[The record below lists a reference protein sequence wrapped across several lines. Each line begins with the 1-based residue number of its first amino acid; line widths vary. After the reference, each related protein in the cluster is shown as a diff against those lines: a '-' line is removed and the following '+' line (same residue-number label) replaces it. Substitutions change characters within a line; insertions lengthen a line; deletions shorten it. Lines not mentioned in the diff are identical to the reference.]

1 MTPSAGQRPMLTWMT
16 QSPDRG
22 WLAANGFAALSF
34 GVLRDKYI
42 APARAS
48 SNQRATLASP
58 TQALMDRFATHQ
70 AVAVLDVTLPGL
82 EELRD
87 LYGYALEPA
96 WRAGCRLIVHA
107 DRTLAEIDPSAV
119 IDPGFEHPWTLE
131 RARYLAA
138 TMSQATTTPTSPG
151 DPQPSRALDP
161 EQLAAVAAHDGAVQI
176 VAPAGSGKTTVL
188 CERVRELL
196 RRGTPPEQIL
206 CTTFNRDAAGEL
218 RARLDAA
225 GITTVEARTFH
236 SVGAWILREERML
249 PGQPRNMSLGQW
261 KRLCVMAQREM
272 GEWIDPADAAAA
284 VSNAKLGL
292 LATPE
297 EYDELAPPTP
307 EGRAIAAI
315 YRRYQA
321 ELRGRG
327 DHDFDDQL
335 MLAVRALRGDPVL
348 RTRWQRRFTPVLV
361 DEYQDIE
368 PAQELLVQILAAPHD
383 SIFTVGD
390 PDQLIYGWR
399 RASVERIIS
408 LDQTYPG
415 LQRVALETNYRCPAP
430 VVDHARR
437 LIALN
442 KLRFPLAM
450 HAAPGR
456 TDPAPSVSLDEHR
469 SREAAAEWTAR
480 ALTGRQRGAIAVLA
494 RTTRNLRVVAEACA
508 PAGILIS
515 APAAVFEAR
524 GAQAVVEAHLRLAAN
539 PASATPDDVLLVMRH
554 PSRGLP
560 LGAERPVA
568 QALREGARWEE
579 AIPTAEASR
588 RLSDAADLF
597 DLLRLETDAAR
608 FIRLLRRS
616 GDVDRHFEEY
626 ERTFG
631 GAEQTET
638 EALEDAERQAAGKT
652 VADYAL
658 TLERRRDALLAIRD
672 DDHGIELTTVHRA
685 KGREWPTVI
694 VAGFDAG
701 QMPHKRALQVK
712 PEQAAAGEGLEA
724 ERRVAYVAI
733 TRARERLHLLTTAGS
748 ISQFAWEAGL
758 ADPPNPAAPPARQS
772 PGPARRRA
780 APPNGPPGSD
790 AVVRV
795 GAKYAVRTAPTP
807 AAGLA
812 IAAWAIRH
820 NLVGPDTAAA
830 DITVGDYLVLIDGLP
845 TEHVDGAL
853 QRADVDRDL
862 TVSRVPAEPRRR
874 LADELQRLATR
885 S

>member
-1 MTPSAGQRPMLTWMT
+1 MTQHADPLPMLTWMT
-16 QSPDRG
+16 EPPDRG
-22 WLAANGFAALSF
+22 WLAANGFAALGF
-34 GVLRDKYI
+34 GVLRERYI
-42 APARAS
+42 APARAAG
-48 SNQRATLASP
+48 NQRASLASP
-58 TQALMDRFATHQ
+58 VQPLLERFAAHQ
-70 AVAVLDVTLPGL
+70 AVAVLDVTLATL
-82 EELRD
+82 EDLRD

-107 DRTLAEIDPSAV
+107 DRALDQIDPAAM
-119 IDPGFEHPWTLE
+119 IDPGYEHPWTLE

-138 TMSQATTTPTSPG
+138 TMCQATAAPESPG
-151 DPQPSRALDP
+151 APQPSRALDL
-161 EQLAAVAAHDGAVQI
+161 EQLAAVAAHNGAVQI

-206 CTTFNRDAAGEL
+206 CTTFNRDAAAEL
-218 RARLDAA
+218 RDRLDAA
-225 GITTVEARTFH
+225 GIATVEARTFH
-236 SVGAWILREERML
+236 SVGAWILREERL
-249 PGQPRNMSLGQW
+249 LQGKPRNLSLGQW
-261 KRLCVMAQREM
+261 KRLCAMAQREV
-272 GEWIDPADAAAA
+272 GEWIDPADAATA

-292 LATPE
+292 LATPR
-297 EYDELAPPTP
+297 EYEQLAPPTP

-321 ELRGRG
+321 DLDASG

-335 MLAVRALRGDPVL
+335 MLAVRALRSDPML
-348 RTRWQRRFTPVLV
+348 RARWQRRFTRVLV

-399 RASVERIIS
+399 RASVGRIIG

-415 LQRVALETNYRCPAP
+415 LQRVALETNYRCPVP

-442 KLRFPLAM
+442 RLRFPLGM

-456 TDPAPSVSLDEHR
+456 DDPAPSISLDEHR
-469 SREAAAEWTAR
+469 SAEAAAEWAAR
-480 ALTGRQRGAIAVLA
+480 ALAGRRRGEIAVLA
-494 RTTRNLRVVAEACA
+494 RTTRNLRVIAEACA

-524 GAQAVVEAHLRLAAN
+524 GAQAVIEAHLRLASN
-539 PASATPDDVLLVMRH
+539 PASATPEDVLLVMRH

-560 LGAERPVA
+560 LGGERPIA
-568 QALREGARWEE
+568 QALSEGASWEE
-579 AIPTAEASR
+579 AIARVEDSR
-588 RLSDAADLF
+588 RLRDAADLF

-608 FIRLLRRS
+608 FIRRLRRT
-616 GDVDRHFEEY
+616 GDLDRHFEEY

-672 DDHGIELTTVHRA
+672 DDNGIELTTVHRA

-712 PEQAAAGEGLEA
+712 PEDAAAGEGLEA

-733 TRARERLHLLTTAGS
+733 TRARQRLHLLTTAGHV
-748 ISQFAWEAGL
+748 SQFAWEAGL
-758 ADPPNPAAPPARQS
+758 TDPPTAPAPTRTPAAAPVRPRKPP
-772 PGPARRRA
+772 P
-780 APPNGPPGSD
+780 GPPGSD
-790 AVVRV
+790 AVLRV

-820 NLVGPDTAAA
+820 DLVGPATAAA
-830 DITVGDYLVLIDGLP
+830 SITAGDYLGLIDGLP
-845 TEHVDGAL
+845 DGHVDAAL
-853 QRADVDRDL
+853 QRADVSRD
-862 TVSRVPAEPRRR
+862 TRVHRIPADSRRR
-874 LADELQRLATR
+874 LADEIQRLATR